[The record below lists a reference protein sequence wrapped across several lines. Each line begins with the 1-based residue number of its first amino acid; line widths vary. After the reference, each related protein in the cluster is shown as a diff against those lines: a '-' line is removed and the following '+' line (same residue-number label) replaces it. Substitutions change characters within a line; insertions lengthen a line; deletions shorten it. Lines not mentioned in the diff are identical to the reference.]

1 MASLDLLPHLLKQDE
16 EEEEEEDDDDED
28 EERLKRD
35 VIARLGFRS
44 ADGADGV
51 WGCGLLVPPTGIR
64 SSVKRLEDGGV
75 GVLRPRL
82 MLASGCP
89 KRWCLPNM
97 PALGL

>member
-16 EEEEEEDDDDED
+16 EEEEEEDDDED

-51 WGCGLLVPPTGIR
+51 WGCGLLVPPTGICGNR
-64 SSVKRLEDGGV
+64 RVRESWSGV
-75 GVLRPRL
+75 HQDT
-82 MLASGCP
+82 M
-89 KRWCLPNM
+89 
-97 PALGL
+97 